1 MRKNTRRNYILT
13 RMQAAGLD
21 FATALAEAQA
31 LGYAEADPSLD
42 VDGTDAAHKLTLLA
56 ANAGVLCGQLLQM
69 TSGEIYTK
77 DDNGNHT
84 GTARIHAAKI
94 WALDDL
100 IQQAN
105 GQPAIVFYYFQHER
119 DRILEHFADSKEP
132 IEARELRTADDIRD
146 WNAGKIDVLLLHP
159 ASAGHGLNLQAGGHI
174 AIWYTM
180 PNWNLELYQQANA
193 RIYRQG
199 QKQPVTIYRIIAEGT
214 IDEDME
220 DALARKDVTQ
230 KALIAAL
237 RR

>member
-1 MRKNTRRNYILT
+1 MGVR
-13 RMQAAGLD
+13 D
-21 FATALAEAQA
+21 E
-31 LGYAEADPSLD
+31 YAVVGDR
-42 VDGTDAAHKLTLLA
+42 
-56 ANAGVLCGQLLQM
+56 NAGVLCGQLLQM

-84 GTARIHAAKI
+84 GTARIHEAKI

-119 DRILEHFADSKEP
+119 DRILKHFADSKEP

-199 QKQPVTIYRIIAEGT
+199 QTQPVVIHHLVTKGT
-214 IDEDME
+214 IDERVMRALSKKE
-220 DALARKDVTQ
+220 AGQDALLDAVKAEIREVRK
-230 KALIAAL
+230 
-237 RR
+237 